1 MESIT
6 YDDALKYYYEFKQKY
21 EKKYNTRKGKFIN
34 DKSMTKKQ
42 KRDYV
47 KNIKMACISC
57 KRPVGTTFED
67 KDRHLIAVC
76 GDQQTP
82 CKLNIKIKKADTML
96 TDNYIPYLL
105 DEKQTLESD
114 IIRLKLSFL
123 FGFIDED
130 ELTQVFDELKAK
142 MSENNDLIDLTN
154 GFITSSFDME
164 ERKEQIRVLNVEKY
178 NTVKEIKNMIR
189 EFITTRNNELVKD
202 SVDMNIENLTEILQK
217 LRVNKYREMYIE
229 TTNTDKGMII
239 HLIQNENSIHDKEYE
254 VSEGEVLHYVI

>member
-21 EKKYNTRKGKFIN
+21 EKKYNTRKGKIIN
-34 DKSMTKKQ
+34 DKGMSKKQ

-67 KDRHLIAVC
+67 KDRTLIAVC
-76 GDQQTP
+76 GDQQSP
-82 CKLNIKIKKADTML
+82 CKLNIKIKKGDTML

-123 FGFIDED
+123 FGFIDEE
-130 ELTQVFDELKAK
+130 ELGQVFDELKTK
-142 MSENNDLIDLTN
+142 MRENSDLIELTN
-154 GFITSSFDME
+154 TFVKSSME
-164 ERKEQIRVLNVEKY
+164 MDERKEQIRVLNVEKY
-178 NTVKEIKNMIR
+178 NTVNYIKNMIN
-189 EFITTRNNELVKD
+189 EFMVTRNNEVIKD
-202 SVDMNIENLTEILQK
+202 AVEMNIDSLSEVLEK
-217 LRVNKYREMYIE
+217 LRLNKYREMYIE
-229 TTNTDKGMII
+229 TTNTDKGAII

-254 VSEGEVLHYVI
+254 VSEGQVLQYVI